1 MIQVQSIS
9 KSFGKKIVLKDF
21 SLEVKKGETVALLGL
36 SGSGKTTAL
45 KAICGLHVP
54 EVGKIIV
61 EGITLKS
68 ETLKSIRS
76 KMGYVIQDGGL
87 FPHLTARQNIT
98 VVGEEAHLSKE
109 EINGRI
115 ERLAKMTKIPMELMD
130 RYPRELSG
138 GQRQRIGIMRALF
151 LDPQILLMDE
161 PMGALDPITRKEL
174 QEELKVLFQT
184 LEKTVVMVTHDLYE
198 AMFLA
203 DRILLLKDGSVLQ
216 EGSMDDLL
224 HRPATEFVTRFVQ
237 AQQHHGEV

>member
-1 MIQVQSIS
+1 MQSIS
-9 KSFGKKIVLKDF
+9 KSFGKKIVLKNF
-21 SLEVKKGETVALLGL
+21 SLEVNRGETVALLGL

-45 KAICGLHVP
+45 KAICGLHMP
-54 EVGKIIV
+54 ETGEIIV
-61 EGITLKS
+61 DGITLKS
-68 ETLKSIRS
+68 DTLKSIRS

-98 VVGEEAHLSKE
+98 VVGEEAHLSKD

-115 ERLAKMTKIPMELMD
+115 ERLAKMTKIPLELMD

-224 HRPATEFVTRFVQ
+224 HRPANEFVTRFVK
-237 AQQHHGEV
+237 AQQHHGEA